1 MWGSSTSCLILA
13 FFSVIISHLHLP
25 LWDCFLLCYFEVFMS
40 RRQFWLP
47 PPGSKKKSALWIC
60 LLAPVPP
67 SFFLSLILS
76 TLLSSLFWNRGQLV
90 VFVWEPVL
98 TLFFPATLC
107 SMHSP
112 QQWKRSVLTT
122 GPPGKSLCWLLT
134 LFISHSFVP
143 KSLQSS
149 HEQLL
154 LQGSLPGTAE
164 LTFVKTTTPVR
175 HSFLGTSGASCCPK
189 DEIHHPRPGAWLSH
203 NEQCILQPHLPL
215 FSSEKTSLWLGCPES
230 SPLNPHIS
238 SSNLSSDANI
248 FSRKPFLIHQATAIS
263 P

>member
-60 LLAPVPP
+60 LLAPVPS
-67 SFFLSLILS
+67 SFFLSLMLS

-149 HEQLL
+149 HERLL

-164 LTFVKTTTPVR
+164 LTFVKTTTPVH
-175 HSFLGTSGASCCPK
+175 HSLFQEPLGLPVVLRMKSTILVLVPGSPTMSNASFNLIFPYFPVK
-189 DEIHHPRPGAWLSH
+189 KHP
-203 NEQCILQPHLPL
+203 
-215 FSSEKTSLWLGCPES
+215 
-230 SPLNPHIS
+230 
-238 SSNLSSDANI
+238 SD
-248 FSRKPFLIHQATAIS
+248 
-263 P
+263 